1 MGLKK
6 KLCLLKE
13 RDGDSE
19 RSLLVSISAPE
30 SLHSFYWVFSMLLL
44 YLSQLT
50 VDLCCFSVQFQVSI
64 LQ

>member
-1 MGLKK
+1 MGLKI

-13 RDGDSE
+13 CDGDSE
-19 RSLLVSISAPE
+19 RFLLVSISAPE
-30 SLHSFYWVFSMLLL
+30 SLRSFYLVFSMLLL

-50 VDLCCFSVQFQVSI
+50 VDFCRFSVQFQVPI